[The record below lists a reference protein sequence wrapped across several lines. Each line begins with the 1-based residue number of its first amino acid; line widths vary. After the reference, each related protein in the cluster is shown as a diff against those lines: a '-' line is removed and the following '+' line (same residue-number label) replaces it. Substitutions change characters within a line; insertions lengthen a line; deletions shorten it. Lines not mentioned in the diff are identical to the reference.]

1 MAKYIQQGNMTL
13 PSEGNNKIH
22 HFVKTFEN
30 ADKSLLDTEMSVWF
44 SSLEDFVSNPII
56 QQVNFSTI
64 VNPAPM
70 STLLY
75 ISQVHYILVE

>member
-1 MAKYIQQGNMTL
+1 MAKYIQQSGMTL

-30 ADKSLLDTEMSVWF
+30 GDKNLLDTDMNVWF
-44 SSLEDFVSNPII
+44 LSLEAFTSSPII

-64 VNPAPM
+64 LSASPMPAI
-70 STLLY
+70 LY